1 MSSILI
7 DELASPGAVLISERS
22 DQTVYQGEAF
32 TIYGGARTL
41 AVDPWKKA
49 LSSIMNTLQILP
61 TQVSDSISDS
71 IGSRF
76 KDQIASIHAIERI
89 FIRKDGDFFR
99 IWLVIPAMDL
109 AIEDRIYAAQL
120 SFMDRFPDIRFDFT
134 IIFREGKDPALIR
147 PQGARLV

>member
-7 DELASPGAVLISERS
+7 DELASPGIVLISERS
-22 DQTVYQGEAF
+22 DQTEYQGEVF
-32 TIYGGARTL
+32 TIYRGARTL
-41 AVDPWKKA
+41 TVDPWKRA
-49 LSSIMNTLQILP
+49 LSSIMSTRGTLP
-61 TQVSDSISDS
+61 TEVSDSIFHS
-71 IGSRF
+71 IESRF
-76 KDQIASIHAIERI
+76 KDQLSSIDGIERV
-89 FIRKDGDFFR
+89 FIRKDDDFFR

-134 IIFREGKDPALIR
+134 IIFRQGKDPASIR